1 MKSSSK
7 IVYIVIIICF
17 ALTVATGCATKP
29 VKHSGFLINYPEF
42 KSGPKGGADFVYM
55 KEGVDF
61 KKYNKI
67 MMNHVVLYFEDDAES
82 QGIHPEEL
90 AEMSNAFHKAIVD
103 NLQGAYPLVAEPGPD
118 VMRLRFAITDVVASK
133 PGMGAVATVMPV
145 GLALSAVKKGV
156 TGKHTGVGEASI
168 EVEILDSMTNERI
181 GAAIDTRPGGKM
193 EGFSKWGAVEGAFEF
208 WAKRLRTWLDEI
220 HGREGD

>member
-7 IVYIVIIICF
+7 IVFIVIICF
-17 ALTVATGCATKP
+17 ALTVATGCATKQ
-29 VKHSGFLINYPEF
+29 VRHSGFLENYPEF
-42 KSGPKGGADFVYM
+42 KTGPQGGADFVYM

-61 KKYNKI
+61 SVYNKI
-67 MMNHVVLYFEDDAES
+67 MMNHVVLFFEDHTDYK
-82 QGIHPEEL
+82 GIHPEEL
-90 AEMSNAFHKAIVD
+90 AEMSNAFHKAITD

-133 PGMGAVATVMPV
+133 PGMGTVATVMPIS
-145 GLALSAVKKGV
+145 LALSTVKKGA
-156 TGKHTGVGEASI
+156 TGKHTGVGQASI
-168 EVEILDSMTNERI
+168 EVEILDSVTNERI
-181 GAAIDTRPGGKM
+181 GAAIDTRPGRKM

-220 HGREGD
+220 HGKEGD